1 MICVHDDCSTT
12 HETVA
17 PETIEEP
24 AMQTLSE
31 APSTDNDRPEPRTTR
46 GVLTFFA
53 AAVVGSAALA
63 AVGLAPRSGQEADI
77 TATTKAA
84 NDARRAVATT
94 RPSRD
99 GAAYELRLPGST
111 APLQVTVLHA
121 RTNGYLKAFH
131 ADIGDHVRAGQVLAE
146 IESPETDQQLREASA
161 TLARNRAD
169 LVLATQR
176 LSRIQALWDRQAA
189 NRSELDDL
197 TAQHN
202 AATAAVRVSEAVVS
216 RLETEQSYQKVV
228 APFDGVVSR
237 RNVELGS
244 LVTAGSSAG
253 VTPLFRLEQDNVLKV
268 LIDVPQSAAPAV
280 SAGQTV
286 RVEIREFPGRRFDG
300 KVVRTAGSI
309 DPNTRTLRTE
319 IHLPNPEGKL
329 LAGLYANVHLPV
341 QDPRNPW
348 RIPAA
353 ALVVDANGTQ
363 VVTIDATNVAHRAP
377 VTLGRDFGRDIEVTA
392 GLTGT
397 EHLVVSPRDDLRDGD
412 RVDVR

>member
-1 MICVHDDCSTT
+1 MICPNETCNTNDDPTATEAGTT
-12 HETVA
+12 QEL
-17 PETIEEP
+17 P
-24 AMQTLSE
+24 AAQ
-31 APSTDNDRPEPRTTR
+31 RPNAHPRPRTTR

-53 AAVVGSAALA
+53 AAAVGSAALA
-63 AVGLAPRSGQEADI
+63 AVGLAPRSGQEADLA
-77 TATTKAA
+77 ATTKAS

-94 RPSRD
+94 RPSRE

-146 IESPETDQQLREASA
+146 IESPETDQQLREARA
-161 TLARNRAD
+161 TLERNRAD
-169 LVLATQR
+169 LALAAQR
-176 LSRIQALWDRQAA
+176 LGRIQALWDRQAA

-202 AATAAVRVSEAVVS
+202 AAVAAVRVGEAVVS

-228 APFDGVVSR
+228 APFDGVVTQ

-244 LVTAGSSAG
+244 LVTAGSASG
-253 VTPLFRLEQDNVLKV
+253 VTPLFRFEQDGVLKV

-280 SAGQTV
+280 TIGQQV
-286 RVEIREFPGRRFDG
+286 QVEIREFAGRRFGG

-309 DPNTRTLRTE
+309 DPGTRTLRTE
-319 IHLPNPEGKL
+319 VHVPNPRGDL
-329 LAGLYANVHLPV
+329 LAGLYTQVFLPV
-341 QDPRNPW
+341 QDPRNPV

-353 ALVVDANGTQ
+353 ALVIDAAGTQ
-363 VVTIDATNVAHRAP
+363 VVAVDAGNVAHRHP
-377 VTLGRDFGRDIEVTA
+377 VTLGRDFGREIEVTA
-392 GLTGT
+392 GLGGD
-397 EHLVVSPRDDLRDGD
+397 ERLVISPRDDLHDGD